1 MNTIFMNSKNSKTS
15 DPHRQL
21 LNLINKTDLRR
32 KDKYT
37 ALSNLSILYTSK
49 NMKKDKSSQF
59 WRIFA
64 KFGKLN
70 SRKKSTGS
78 QFAKLNPRAKKI
90 FFFFFRFSELVKL
103 TFLH

>member
-21 LNLINKTDLRR
+21 LNLIDKTDLRR

-37 ALSNLSILYTSK
+37 ALSNLNILYTSK
-49 NMKKDKSSQF
+49 NMKKGQ
-59 WRIFA
+59 IFA
-64 KFGKLN
+64 ILANFCQIRKIKFSQKIH
-70 SRKKSTGS
+70 RQPIREIKST
-78 QFAKLNPRAKKI
+78 REKKI
-90 FFFFFRFSELVKL
+90 IFFRFSELVKL